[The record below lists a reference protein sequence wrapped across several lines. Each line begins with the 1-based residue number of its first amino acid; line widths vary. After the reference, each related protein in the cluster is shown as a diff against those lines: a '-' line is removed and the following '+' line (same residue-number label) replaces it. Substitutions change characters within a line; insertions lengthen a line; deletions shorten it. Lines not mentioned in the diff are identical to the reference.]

1 MQITVFLLKKAKL
14 LGKLKY
20 PQFLKFAQVK
30 QKRLLKEPRSLDCDN
45 KGCFKWS

>member
-1 MQITVFLLKKAKL
+1 MTVFLLKKAKL

-30 QKRLLKEPRSLDCDN
+30 QKRLLKEPRSLNFDN
-45 KGCFKWS
+45 QGCFK

>member
-1 MQITVFLLKKAKL
+1 MTVFLLKKAKL

-30 QKRLLKEPRSLDCDN
+30 QKRPPGTKEP
-45 KGCFKWS
+45 